1 MIQDLG
7 SGRLLYILYIF
18 AFDGLVVIVLAFR
31 AFNGLVQYLV
41 GFNDIRF
48 LYRREV
54 MTRGIWMA
62 ESRLDE
68 TAGRKPCTLLW
79 DVGSEGHG
87 ES

>member
-1 MIQDLG
+1 
-7 SGRLLYILYIF
+7 
-18 AFDGLVVIVLAFR
+18 
-31 AFNGLVQYLV
+31 LVQYLV